1 MEFDDDQIAHFLRA
15 DPQFFERN
23 LKLLDEISLPDPH
36 GGAAV
41 SLAERQQAVL
51 RDKLR
56 VLESKLAELLK
67 FGETNDVIGERVHRL
82 SVALLQ
88 AENFGDLADG
98 VISHLRDDFQVP
110 HVAMRLWGNPSA
122 DIAGRPEFATVEFD
136 LRAWVD
142 SLAIPYCGHKPGL
155 DIGNWFGET
164 NSELKSFALVAL
176 RSERCFGLLA
186 LASEDAQ
193 RFYPE
198 MGTLYLKRIGELVS
212 AGLKRHVPE
221 PNAA

>member
-1 MEFDDDQIAHFLRA
+1 MELDDKQVAQYLRA

-23 LKLLDEISLPDPH
+23 LKLLDQITLPDPH

-41 SLAERQQAVL
+41 SLMERQQSAL

-56 VLESKLAELLK
+56 ILESKLGEMVQ
-67 FGETNDVIGERVHRL
+67 FGEANDAIGERVHRL
-82 SVALLQ
+82 SVAMLQ
-88 AENFGDLADG
+88 AENFNDVADA
-98 VISHLRDDFQVP
+98 IASNLREDFQVP
-110 HVAMRLWGNPSA
+110 HVAMRLWGNPTPA
-122 DIAGRPEFATVEFD
+122 IAARPEFATVEFD

-142 SLAIPYCGHKPGL
+142 SLAIPYCGHKPAPDLG
-155 DIGNWFGET
+155 DWFGET
-164 NSELKSFALVAL
+164 NSMLKSFALIAL
-176 RSERCFGLLA
+176 RSERSFGLLA

-212 AGLKRHVPE
+212 ACLKRYV
-221 PNAA
+221 A

>member
-1 MEFDDDQIAHFLRA
+1 MELDDNQVAHFLRT
-15 DPQFFERN
+15 DLQFFERN
-23 LKLLDEISLPDPH
+23 LKLLDEIMLPDPH

-41 SLAERQQAVL
+41 SLMERQQTVL

-56 VLESKLAELLK
+56 AMESKLAELVQ
-67 FGETNDVIGERVHRL
+67 FGEANDVIGERVHRL

-88 AENFGDLADG
+88 SENFNDLADAI
-98 VISHLRDDFQVP
+98 ISNLRDDFQIP
-110 HVAMRLWGNPSA
+110 HVAMRLWGNPQPDVAS
-122 DIAGRPEFATVEFD
+122 RPEFATVEFD

-142 SLAIPYCGHKPGL
+142 GLAIPYCGHKPGV
-155 DIGNWFGET
+155 DIGAWFGET
-164 NSELKSFALVAL
+164 NSTLKSFALVAL
-176 RSERCFGLLA
+176 RSERSFGLLA

-212 AGLKRHVPE
+212 SGLKRHV
-221 PNAA
+221 A